1 MGIKIMGGIMNY
13 DEIATGTVFKH
24 KEGSE
29 SNTVFKFVE
38 ELNNN
43 KVAVD
48 MFDLE
53 DNWLG
58 VRYMYKTYFERFYE
72 IAKNADYI
80 EGEEDE

>member
-1 MGIKIMGGIMNY
+1 MNY
-13 DEIATGTVFKH
+13 DEIATGTGFKH
-24 KEGSE
+24 KEGAE
-29 SNTVFKFVE
+29 SDTVFKFIE

-48 MFDLE
+48 LFDLE

-72 IAKNADYI
+72 IV
-80 EGEEDE
+80 EGEEDES

>member
-1 MGIKIMGGIMNY
+1 MNY
-13 DEIATGTVFKH
+13 DEIATGTRFKH
-24 KEGSE
+24 KEGAE
-29 SNTVFKFVE
+29 SDTVFKFIE

-48 MFDLE
+48 LFDLE

-72 IAKNADYI
+72 IV
-80 EGEEDE
+80 EGEEDES

>member
-1 MGIKIMGGIMNY
+1 MNY
-13 DEIATGTVFKH
+13 NEIATGTVFKH
-24 KEGSE
+24 KECAE
-29 SNTVFKFVE
+29 SDTVFKFVE

-48 MFDLE
+48 LFDLE

-80 EGEEDE
+80 EGEEDDI